1 MAKLNRAFIV
11 VLDGMGVGELPDAHL
26 FGDQGANTFANCA
39 EAVGG
44 LNLPNLQKL
53 GMGNIIP
60 IKGIA
65 PAEKPLASFGK
76 MAEKSPGKDTTTGH
90 WEMAGI
96 VLDHAFPVF
105 PKFSDEIMDEFTR
118 RTGRGYLGNL
128 PASGTEI
135 LKELGAEH
143 VKTGKWIVYT
153 SGDSV
158 FQIAAHQDVVPL
170 DELYNACK
178 IAREILDPYHVGRV
192 IARPFYGEEGAYE
205 RNQGGRHDYSV
216 PPPAKTLLDYAVDAG
231 REVIGIGKISDI
243 FAAHGVTRSLPTA
256 SNAEGLAT
264 TLRMA
269 HEAPDGSLVFNNLV
283 DTDAKYGHRNNPQ
296 GMAECLAEFDRE
308 LGKLVE
314 ALKPGDLLIISADHG
329 NEATDVSTDHTR
341 EYVPLLAYMPGVPGV
356 DLGTRTGFGDIAQ
369 TIAQGWGLEARL
381 EGESFW
387 HQLTPNPVTASTH

>member
-44 LNLPNLQKL
+44 LSLPNLQKL
-53 GMGNIIP
+53 GLGNIIP
-60 IKGIA
+60 IKGVA
-65 PAEKPLASFGK
+65 PADKPLASFGK

-90 WEMAGI
+90 WEMAGV

-105 PKFSDEIMDEFTR
+105 PKFSDAIMAEFTR
-118 RTGRGYLGNL
+118 RTGRGYLGNM

-135 LKELGAEH
+135 LKDLGAEH
-143 VKTGKWIVYT
+143 VATGKWIVYT

-170 DELYNACK
+170 DELYSACK
-178 IAREILDPYHVGRV
+178 IAREILDPHHVGRV
-192 IARPFYGEEGAYE
+192 IARPFYGEQGAYE

-216 PPPAKTLLDYAVDAG
+216 PPPAKTLLDYAEAAG

-243 FAAHGVTRSLPTA
+243 FAAHGVTKSLPTA
-256 SNAEGLAT
+256 SNAEGLET
-264 TLRMA
+264 TIRMA

-296 GMAECLAEFDRE
+296 GMAECLAEFDAE

-369 TIAQGWGLEARL
+369 TIAQGWSLTVQL

-387 HQLTPNPVTASTH
+387 HRLSPNPVIA